1 MRVQRPTRFS
11 FRGLQPTRGKSEQ
24 HTVECKVNVWTTALK
39 SPHCQGNIRSQ
50 PGSLPKTRALCA
62 RFPSRFQIACRQND
76 RNVIECA
83 RRVRNWIAHYG
94 PLFPSRD
101 TALAKSLGVN
111 TARSRLPGLPE
122 HPRCACVFNTLPRYN
137 RATFDT
143 LHWVPP
149 LSPSFANSGLSRWTR
164 RLSMRNPQR
173 FHIVLSAVLHDN
185 RLLTFRKHAP
195 PFVHSNWLS
204 IE

>member
-1 MRVQRPTRFS
+1 MCVQRPTRFA
-11 FRGLQPTRGKSEQ
+11 FRGLQPTRGNSGQ
-24 HTVECKVNVWTTALK
+24 HTVECEVNVWKTTLK
-39 SPHCQGNIRSQ
+39 SPQCQGNIRPQ

-62 RFPSRFQIACRQND
+62 RFPSRCQIACRQND

-83 RRVRNWIAHYG
+83 RRMRNWIARYR
-94 PLFPSRD
+94 PLFPSCD
-101 TALAKSLGVN
+101 TAFAKSLGVD
-111 TARSRLPGLPE
+111 TARSRLPGLPK
-122 HPRCACVFNTLPRYN
+122 HPRCACVFNTLPRHN

-143 LHWVPP
+143 LHWVTP

-173 FHIVLSAVLHDN
+173 FHIVLSIVLQGN

-195 PFVHSNWLS
+195 PFVHFNWLS
-204 IE
+204 IQ